1 MAQHPLIESLLV
13 EVLSECFK
21 LPVKAQLPGISFAIP
36 LSVTSCLHYPS
47 FLLRLEVLFLNAALP
62 ATLRTRGWQQ
72 LFNTAVDGKSFSK
85 LISRIAN
92 KGPILIVVKGKT
104 SHLFGL

>member
-1 MAQHPLIESLLV
+1 MAKHPLIESLLV
-13 EVLSECFK
+13 EVLSACFK
-21 LPVKAQLPGISFAIP
+21 LPVKAQLPSAIP
-36 LSVTSCLHYPS
+36 LPVTSSFHYPS

-92 KGPILIVVKGKT
+92 KGPTLIVVEGTCKT